1 MKTDPRDAASK
12 GARAGAGP
20 SGESVSPSNNINPT
34 APIKRLRHLLTNEN
48 LWLYILSLIRMDKR
62 IHAYALDER
71 IYKEFSFKPNKIMIY
86 VVLYKL
92 ENEGLILAEQEER
105 RKYYTITSKGIE
117 TLDLAKNHFK
127 MLARKL

>member
-1 MKTDPRDAASK
+1 MKTNPHSGK
-12 GARAGAGP
+12 P
-20 SGESVSPSNNINPT
+20 GESAHPSNNTQPA

-71 IYKEFSFKPNKIMIY
+71 IYKEFNFKPNKIMIY

-105 RKYYTITSKGIE
+105 RKYYTITEKGIE

>member
-1 MKTDPRDAASK
+1 MKSNP
-12 GARAGAGP
+12 P
-20 SGESVSPSNNINPT
+20 SEKLGESAPPSKDINPT

-48 LWLYILSLIRMDKR
+48 LWLYILSLIRTDKR
-62 IHAYALDER
+62 IHAYALDQR
-71 IYKEFSFKPNKIMIY
+71 IEKEFNFRPNKIMIY

-105 RKYYTITSKGIE
+105 RKYYTITEKGIE